1 MKDWAAVQAFKSGV
15 FPDVLAINST
25 GAATQDG
32 TEYIAEQIN
41 NGMFG
46 PTQAMM
52 DYAAGGTN
60 PDVGTVGVPNGVTEA
75 AGFSQLIEAMHK
87 GFGIGPGV
95 YKPYGKF
102 LDPSVT
108 GDRILL
114 LSGQGVLIAS
124 FPELVAATYV
134 GDGNNPTAPFF
145 YKSVLADGLTRDT
158 AGPFFILPE
167 SRDYLFP
174 NGPRITK
181 AFWHTVNGYGST
193 NNKIQKFTTN
203 VDVSDDVV
211 VTIVNSATLGFSIT
225 ANMKCR
231 IYVTYSPLTD
241 GTTFSGISKNS
252 AQLTT
257 GISSITTADRMTVS
271 FQTGAV
277 ADEVDSI
284 SWSDIINNTDVIR
297 PHTDGGASGSTPALG
312 SITVLAI
319 EAPRENSATVQGI
332 TY

>member
-1 MKDWAAVQAFKSGV
+1 MKDWAAVQAFKSGT

-52 DYAAGGTN
+52 DYAAGSSN

-102 LDPSVT
+102 SDPSVT

-114 LSGQGVLIAS
+114 LSGQGILIAS

-134 GDGNNPTAPFF
+134 GDGNNATAPFF
-145 YKSVLADGLTRDT
+145 YKAVLADGLTRNV

-167 SRDYLFP
+167 SRDYLFT
-174 NGPRITK
+174 NGPRITN

-193 NNKIQKFTTN
+193 NNKIRKFTTN

-211 VTIVNSATLGFSIT
+211 VTIVNSATDGFSIT
-225 ANMKCR
+225 ANIKCNIHINFSDQFIANR
-231 IYVTYSPLTD
+231 PL
-241 GTTFSGISKNS
+241 GFSKNS
-252 AQLTT
+252 GQLTT
-257 GISSITTADRMTVS
+257 SIASITAADRIRIVD
-271 FQTGAV
+271 TGV
-277 ADEVDSI
+277 ADSSEEVSYSGI
-284 SWSDIINNTDVIR
+284 MEINDVIR
-297 PHTDGGASGSTPALG
+297 PHTGGDAVGALPVRT
-312 SITVLAI
+312 SINVLAV

>member
-1 MKDWAAVQAFKSGV
+1 MKDWAAVQAFKSGI

-52 DYAAGGTN
+52 DYSAGGTN

-114 LSGQGVLIAS
+114 LSNQGILIAS

-145 YKSVLADGLTRDT
+145 YKSVLADGLTRNT
-158 AGPFFILPE
+158 AGPFFILPPE
-167 SRDYLFP
+167 NPTYRRQYAGALAAASLDFDISASVGSLVVVDAWAIYTKTSSGEHILDLFWDTTHASTTDIIFTFT
-174 NGPRITK
+174 GITFLTGTTQPATWTGDATT
-181 AFWHTVNGYGST
+181 AFRA
-193 NNKIQKFTTN
+193 FTT
-203 VDVSDDVV
+203 
-211 VTIVNSATLGFSIT
+211 
-225 ANMKCR
+225 
-231 IYVTYSPLTD
+231 
-241 GTTFSGISKNS
+241 
-252 AQLTT
+252 
-257 GISSITTADRMTVS
+257 
-271 FQTGAV
+271 
-277 ADEVDSI
+277 
-284 SWSDIINNTDVIR
+284 
-297 PHTDGGASGSTPALG
+297 GGASTVRLLTAAG
-312 SITVLAI
+312 ITSSRLRATYNLDS
-319 EAPRENSATVQGI
+319 APTFIDGFTFPWGI